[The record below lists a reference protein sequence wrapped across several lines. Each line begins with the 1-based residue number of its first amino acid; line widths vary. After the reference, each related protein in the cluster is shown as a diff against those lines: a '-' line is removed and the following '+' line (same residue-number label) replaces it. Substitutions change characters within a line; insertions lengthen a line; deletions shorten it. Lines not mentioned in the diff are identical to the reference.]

1 MSRAGASRSEIA
13 STVVVAV
20 LVALGVW
27 ALWPSAPAPQPAA
40 APPGAAAP
48 ANLPDGDPAAADP
61 AALAA
66 AREAAALRPCPEPT
80 GAPAAGPLAGI
91 TVPCLGAEGAVDV
104 GQVLAGRAVLV
115 NFWASWC
122 LPCREELPA
131 LEEYAARPD
140 ALPVLTVDVQ
150 DDPVAALGLAA
161 ELGIT
166 LPALTDP
173 GGELRAV
180 LDTPPVLP
188 FNYVVRADGT
198 PAMVDPPIPFRTAD
212 DVEAAVERLS

>member
-1 MSRAGASRSEIA
+1 MSRTGASRSEIV
-13 STVVVAV
+13 STAVVAV

-27 ALWPSAPAPQPAA
+27 ALWPSAPAPQPASG
-40 APPGAAAP
+40 PPGAAAQ
-48 ANLPDGDPAAADP
+48 ANRADGDPAAADP

-66 AREAAALRPCPEPT
+66 ARESAALAPCPEPT
-80 GAPAAGPLAGI
+80 GAPPAGPLAGI

-104 GQVLAGRAVLV
+104 GEVLAGRAVLV

-131 LEEYAARPD
+131 LQEYAQRPG

-173 GGELRAV
+173 RGELRAV

-188 FNYVVRADGT
+188 FNYVVRADGS
-198 PAMVDPPIPFRTAD
+198 PAMVDPPVPFRTAD
-212 DVEAAVERLS
+212 DVEAVVERLS